1 MYDKCTLWIL
11 ACLTLSGCTASQAG
25 EAPGTVME
33 KKMAQFA
40 PAVITADVSGLA
52 DSERRAL
59 DAIIAAA
66 RYLDPVFLRQ
76 AYAKNPDILA
86 RLEADR
92 RPDAALRL
100 QYFWM
105 MKGPWDRQ
113 DHWRPFATTV
123 ARPKGAGYYPTGM
136 TKREFERA
144 CSKSSE
150 AKAALQNLFTVVR
163 RDDDGGL
170 MAAPYSQVYAQWL
183 EPSARLLRRAAD
195 LTDNVTLAT
204 FLRSRAQAF
213 LDDDYYQSDKDWMDL
228 DSSVEVTMGPYEVY
242 EDELFG
248 YKAAF
253 EVFVTVTDADASAEL
268 SRYKAGLAGWEK
280 VLPYPDEFKP
290 TRGRE
295 SPIRVVDLVYA
306 AGDARTSVQ
315 TIAFNLP
322 NDERVRKEKGAKKVL
337 MRNVIKAKF
346 DMIMRPLAER
356 ALVASQLPQ
365 LSADA
370 FFNQT
375 LFHELSHSLGPAY
388 VKRDGQQ
395 VEVRMILGGDY
406 SAIEE
411 CKADVMGAFLVQH
424 EIEKGTFP
432 KAFREQHLVSYFI
445 GLFRSVRFGISEAH
459 GKGAAVQINYF
470 MENGAARWDP
480 SSERLTVDPER
491 LEAAVAMLLNRI
503 LVLQAQGDVKAGKE
517 LLATYGVNSAVID
530 GVLAQ
535 LDGVPVDLRPI
546 YPLAGERE

>member
-1 MYDKCTLWIL
+1 MDHRYTLGIVG
-11 ACLTLSGCTASQAG
+11 CLTLLGCTASNTG
-25 EAPGTVME
+25 EAHATVME

-40 PAVITADVSGLA
+40 TAVITADVSGLS

-59 DAIIAAA
+59 DAIIDAA
-66 RYLDPVFLRQ
+66 RYLDQVFLRQ

-92 RPDAALRL
+92 GPDAPLRL
-100 QYFWM
+100 RYFWM

-113 DHWRPFATTV
+113 DHWRSFATTSE
-123 ARPKGAGYYPTGM
+123 RPKGAGYYPTGM
-136 TKREFERA
+136 SKSEFERA
-144 CSKSSE
+144 CAASDDD
-150 AKAALQNLFTVVR
+150 KAALQNLFTVVR
-163 RDDDGGL
+163 WGADRKLVAD
-170 MAAPYSQVYAQWL
+170 PYSKVYGQWL

-195 LTDNVTLAT
+195 ATGNVTLAK
-204 FLRSRAQAF
+204 FLRSRAKAF

-228 DSSVEVTMGPYEVY
+228 DSSVEVTIGPYEVY

-253 EVFVTVTDADASAEL
+253 EAFVTVTDANASAAL
-268 SRYKAGLAGWEK
+268 SRYKAGLAEWEK
-280 VLPYPDEFKP
+280 TLPYPDEFKP

-322 NDERVRKEKGAKKVL
+322 NDERVRREKGAKKVL

-346 DMIMRPLAER
+346 DMIMRPLAARSLGE
-356 ALVASQLPQ
+356 SQLAR

-388 VKRDGQQ
+388 VKRDGQD

-424 EIEKGTFP
+424 EIDKGTFP

-459 GKGAAVQINYF
+459 GKGAAVQINFF
-470 MENGAARWDP
+470 MEHGAAVWDATT
-480 SSERLTVDPER
+480 SRLTVDVDR
-491 LEAAVAMLLNRI
+491 LEAAVAVLLNKI
-503 LVLQAQGDVKAGKE
+503 LVLQAQGDVAAGKE
-517 LLATYGVNSAVID
+517 LLSVYGVSSKLID
-530 GVLAQ
+530 DVLAQ
-535 LDGVPVDLRPI
+535 LDGVPVDLRPV